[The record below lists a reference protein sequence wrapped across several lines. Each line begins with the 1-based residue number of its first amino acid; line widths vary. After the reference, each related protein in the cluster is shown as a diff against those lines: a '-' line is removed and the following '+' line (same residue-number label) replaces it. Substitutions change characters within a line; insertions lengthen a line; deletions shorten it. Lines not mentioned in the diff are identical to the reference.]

1 MTTASPN
8 LFTRDDTFLGVCE
21 ALGEDFG
28 IHANWLRLGM
38 AGALFFAPVPVIVA
52 YLAMG
57 VLVAVSRW
65 LFPAPAALAIG
76 SDSDAAPSE
85 QAEVAQTVDVV
96 EMRAD
101 EDELLPLAA

>member
-1 MTTASPN
+1 MTTPSPN

-28 IHANWLRLGM
+28 IHANWLRLAM

-65 LFPAPAALAIG
+65 LFPAPTALAIAG
-76 SDSDAAPSE
+76 SVDAAPSE
-85 QAEVAQTVDVV
+85 QV
-96 EMRAD
+96 EATQIVESEEARAD